1 MVIETLP
8 ILQDADT
15 CSWSSCMDKIK
26 ALQERPREMNLLAS
40 LEEAHTVIQETCW
53 RATSEFIDGVVGLIP
68 GTKVLGLWH
77 R

>member
-15 CSWSSCMDKIK
+15 CSWSSCMKQIEAVQK
-26 ALQERPREMNLLAS
+26 RPRETNLLAS
-40 LEEAHTVIQETCW
+40 LEKAHTVIQETGW
-53 RATSEFIDGVVGLIP
+53 RVTSELIDGIVDLIP
-68 GTKVLGLWH
+68 GTKVFGLWH